1 MNETLTATGSEG
13 DVGSVSG
20 SQGVT
25 IVAFSGAS
33 FTYTPISGSSSALS
47 MSILV
52 GGSDPN
58 VYQVAAVTAFDRYI
72 GHPFVFVWQGV
83 TYNGTWTNG
92 TVYF

>member
-1 MNETLTATGSEG
+1 VE
-13 DVGSVSG
+13 VSG

-25 IVAFSGAS
+25 LVAFVGAS

-52 GGSDPN
+52 GGSDPGVN
-58 VYQVAAVTAFDRYI
+58 QVASVTAFDRYVGRAFI
-72 GHPFVFVWQGV
+72 FVWNGV
-83 TYNGTWTNG
+83 TYNGTWVNG